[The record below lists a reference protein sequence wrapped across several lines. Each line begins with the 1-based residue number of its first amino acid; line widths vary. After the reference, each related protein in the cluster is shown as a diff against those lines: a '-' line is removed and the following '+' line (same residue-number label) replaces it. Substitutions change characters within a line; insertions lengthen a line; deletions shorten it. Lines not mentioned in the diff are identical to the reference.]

1 MRMASRIAAVAAL
14 AVPFLMTSLPGPVTA
29 RAADDLGTPVGHIRL
44 VAKSADVGVGWTWGS
59 GKLTFGHHTYNFTVK
74 GGSIAAVGYS
84 KIEGTGTVYNLKNLH
99 DFDGTYVAGNG
110 EATVG
115 NGVGGSLLHNG
126 NGVTIKIETIS
137 KGARLAAAAQ
147 GLELTLTH

>member
-1 MRMASRIAAVAAL
+1 MHMASRIAAVAAL

-29 RAADDLGTPVGHIRL
+29 RAADDLGAPVGRVHL

-59 GKLTFGHHTYNFTVK
+59 GTLTFRHHTYHFTVK

-84 KIEGTGTVYNLKNLH
+84 KIESTGTVYNLKNLH

-110 EATVG
+110 EATLG

-126 NGVTIKIETIS
+126 NGVTIKIDS
-137 KGARLAAAAQ
+137 VSQGARLAAAAQ